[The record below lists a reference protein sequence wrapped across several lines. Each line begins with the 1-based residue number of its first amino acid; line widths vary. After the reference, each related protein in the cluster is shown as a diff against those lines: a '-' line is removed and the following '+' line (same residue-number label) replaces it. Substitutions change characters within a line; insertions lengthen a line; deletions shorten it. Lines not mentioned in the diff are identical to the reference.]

1 MEKAVNEDRKAGELK
16 EAERKLLLHRVIQVD
31 DAGAE
36 QDVLHHPE
44 RTVQIPVQGDGG
56 TEQLRDRRCV
66 RVVGREPG
74 VVQQRTCLRRRIA
87 HGIVQDKRDEIDEEK
102 RHHEAKIAR
111 QQLRQQ
117 MLRPRPLERREITGQ
132 DTETIQREARIQ
144 QHRQRVRK
152 QPLELRPKR
161 RPRITQR
168 PEHPRQM
175 RPENHQTENIF

>member
-1 MEKAVNEDRKAGELK
+1 M
-16 EAERKLLLHRVIQVD
+16 
-31 DAGAE
+31 
-36 QDVLHHPE
+36 
-44 RTVQIPVQGDGG
+44 
-56 TEQLRDRRCV
+56 

-74 VVQQRTCLRRRIA
+74 VVQQCTCLRRRIA

-117 MLRPRPLERREITGQ
+117 MLRPRPFERREITGQ

-144 QHRQRVRK
+144 QHRQRIRK
-152 QPLELRPKR
+152 QPLELRPQR
-161 RPRITQR
+161 RPWITQR
-168 PEHPRQM
+168 PEHPCQM